1 MLKARPSIL
10 NLPTNFF
17 PQMSVFINRNGD
29 SGCNQTVVACE
40 VGQTQHCPG
49 AEERE
54 SWLHKY
60 GRREPRSQSYETRE
74 DSDLTSLPPP
84 SCSLDEVGGGAG
96 CASRPQRLRIQLGL
110 CHQWP
115 GLGLHWQ
122 ALDAPSL
129 LPTFPW
135 TILLSPTCTWHSRL
149 MSPRLACPSFPRT
162 RL

>member
-1 MLKARPSIL
+1 
-10 NLPTNFF
+10 
-17 PQMSVFINRNGD
+17 MSVFINRNGD

-40 VGQTQHCPG
+40 VGQTQHCLG

-54 SWLHKY
+54 SCLHKY

-122 ALDAPSL
+122 ALGATRQTQLSLISPHPSAWRRLPRPHAHHVGVL
-129 LPTFPW
+129 LISKNWKLNLLVQPWDPT
-135 TILLSPTCTWHSRL
+135 
-149 MSPRLACPSFPRT
+149 
-162 RL
+162 

>member
-1 MLKARPSIL
+1 
-10 NLPTNFF
+10 
-17 PQMSVFINRNGD
+17 MSVFINRNGD

-84 SCSLDEVGGGAG
+84 SCSLDEVGEGQGV
-96 CASRPQRLRIQLGL
+96 PQGLRG
-110 CHQWP
+110 
-115 GLGLHWQ
+115 
-122 ALDAPSL
+122 
-129 LPTFPW
+129 
-135 TILLSPTCTWHSRL
+135 
-149 MSPRLACPSFPRT
+149 
-162 RL
+162 